1 MIESFSSLPL
11 QDIIPSYLYQQYSD
25 DSDLQAFVASFNAL
39 AQGYLDWFN
48 QTPLAVYTSP
58 AISGPL
64 LDWVGNGLYGIARPV
79 IASTSVRSFG
89 GWDTSAYDTQPFN
102 QATQTRYGTALVAS
116 DDIYKRALTWNL
128 YRGDG
133 MQMSLPW
140 VRRRVARFLFGAN
153 GSDIDV
159 GLLPQ
164 VSITNSKTLIVGATD
179 TVPTDSQATNATGT
193 ETVTYYGAINI
204 IIATTSTSEALQA
217 LLAEKILAFP
227 FQVKPT
233 VTLT

>member
-1 MIESFSSLPL
+1 MIESFSGLPL
-11 QDIIPSYLYQQYSD
+11 QDIIPSYLYHQYSD

-64 LDWVGNGLYGIARPV
+64 LDWVGNWLYGTSRPV
-79 IASTSVRSFG
+79 IASSSVQSFG
-89 GWDTSAYDTQPFN
+89 GWNTSAYDTQPFN

-116 DDIYKRALTWNL
+116 DDIYKRVLTWNL

-164 VSITNSKTLIVGATD
+164 VSITNTQTIITGATD
-179 TVPTDSQATNATGT
+179 TVPTDTQSTNATGT

-204 IIATTSTSEALQA
+204 IVANTPPADALQA
-217 LLAEKILAFP
+217 LLAEQVLAFP

>member
-1 MIESFSSLPL
+1 
-11 QDIIPSYLYQQYSD
+11 
-25 DSDLQAFVASFNAL
+25 
-39 AQGYLDWFN
+39 
-48 QTPLAVYTSP
+48 
-58 AISGPL
+58 
-64 LDWVGNGLYGIARPV
+64 
-79 IASTSVRSFG
+79 
-89 GWDTSAYDTQPFN
+89 
-102 QATQTRYGTALVAS
+102 
-116 DDIYKRALTWNL
+116 
-128 YRGDG
+128 

-164 VSITNSKTLIVGATD
+164 VSITDNNTIITGATD
-179 TVPTDSQATNATGT
+179 TVPTDTQSTNATGT